1 MEKLAKEIID
11 VQISKEANRIVT
23 DNDIIVKTLQDKKI
37 FVDAILNPEMP
48 NEYLKQAQ
56 KNLILVQ
63 PNIIVVSKV
72 FKSS

>member
-11 VQISKEANRIVT
+11 VQISKEANTIVIE
-23 DNDIIVKTLQDKKI
+23 NDIIVKTLQDKKI